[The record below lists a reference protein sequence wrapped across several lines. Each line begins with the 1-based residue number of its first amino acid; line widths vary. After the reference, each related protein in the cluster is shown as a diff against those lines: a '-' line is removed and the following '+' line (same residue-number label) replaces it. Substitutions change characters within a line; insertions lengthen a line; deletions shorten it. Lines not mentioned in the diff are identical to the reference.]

1 MMRVILTARAAQSPA
16 LGSKRIIVFSA
27 DEPDK
32 KANAALLMALYAVS
46 RLLSAVNC
54 PSNSC
59 MQMIVL
65 RWSPADALHPI
76 ASLELVRSQLYMH
89 GTS

>member
-1 MMRVILTARAAQSPA
+1 MAQLAMDRRPNFIHAQSPA

-46 RLLSAVNC
+46 CMLRAVN
-54 PSNSC
+54 
-59 MQMIVL
+59 I
-65 RWSPADALHPI
+65 
-76 ASLELVRSQLYMH
+76 
-89 GTS
+89 